1 MLKMTKK
8 IILKNCTIYP
18 LDSPAIKNG
27 IVIINGSL
35 IEYVGHDM
43 RSIATDSNIK
53 VVDLQGKPVFP
64 GFCDS
69 HTHLVMAAE
78 QKDVIN
84 FIGCYDFQEL
94 KSKIQNKIISNP
106 KQSWITGYGWELEKI
121 IVPGGNYLKAFD
133 KLAPAHNIF
142 LISKDYHSAW
152 INTNAYNKIIKNLN
166 CSNVIQYKDGEPTG
180 LIFEDIIEL
189 KKTIIPPLSKKS
201 LFKNLKNIICDF
213 HKWGI
218 TSIHNNE
225 NIYYFNILKDY
236 YKIANQKLN
245 ILWNADI
252 KKPDQITELN
262 KFFKFRNKWIQP
274 GGIKLF
280 MDGALGSLTGFM
292 SNPYLGTQS
301 HGILNIDKNK
311 LEKWLKASV
320 NHKIPEVVFH
330 TIGDAATELVLKTAR
345 NYKDIKLRLEHV
357 QFLSEKILNDYDLSN
372 VTFSCQPSH
381 MWGDRII
388 AENNLDRI
396 DREHGYMYNSMIE
409 KSGLIVFGS
418 DYPIEIINPWKGIQA
433 AVTRMKTPSESAWN
447 NSEAI
452 TLSQAIKAHTLYP
465 ASLYDNPFNA
475 GTITVGKNA
484 DLTVLNHDPFDLFL
498 KNPYEL
504 WETIKSVLTI
514 SHGKIVYSDI

>member
-1 MLKMTKK
+1 MSKKML
-8 IILKNCTIYP
+8 LKNCTIYP
-18 LDSPAIKNG
+18 MDSLPVKDG
-27 IVIINGSL
+27 IIIINGSM
-35 IEYVGHDM
+35 IEYVGP
-43 RSIATDSNIK
+43 SITTDPHIK
-53 VVDLQGKPVFP
+53 SYDLMGKSVFP

-84 FIGCYDFQEL
+84 LIECYSFQEL
-94 KSKIQNKIISNP
+94 KSKIQKKIRSNP
-106 KQSWITGYGWELEKI
+106 EQSWITGYGWELGKI
-121 IVPGGNYLKAFD
+121 KVPGEDYLKAFETI
-133 KLAPAHNIF
+133 APDHNIF

-152 INTNAYNKIIKNLN
+152 VNTNAYNKIIKKLN
-166 CSNVIQYKDGEPTG
+166 SVVQYKDGEPTG

-189 KKTIIPPLSKKS
+189 KKTIIPPLSKKI
-201 LFKNLKNIICDF
+201 LFKNLKSTINDF
-213 HKWGI
+213 HKCGI

-225 NIYYFNILKDY
+225 NMEYFSLLKSY
-236 YKIANQKLN
+236 FQRAEQKLN

-252 KKPDQITELN
+252 KKPDDITELN
-262 KFFKFRNKWIQP
+262 DFFKFRNKWIQP

-301 HGILNIDKNK
+301 HGILNIDKNQ
-311 LEKWLKASV
+311 LEKWFKASV
-320 NHKIPEVVFH
+320 DYKISEIVFH
-330 TIGDAATELVLKTAR
+330 SIGDAATELVLKTAR
-345 NYKDIKLRLEHV
+345 NYKDISVRLEHV
-357 QFLSEKILNDYDLSN
+357 QFLSEKIINDYDLSN

-388 AENNLDRI
+388 SENNLDRI
-396 DREHGYMYNSMIE
+396 DREHGYMFNSMIE

-433 AVTRMKTPSESAWN
+433 AVTRMKTKSDSAWN

-452 TLSQAIKAHTLYP
+452 SLNQAIKAHTLYP
-465 ASLYDNPFNA
+465 ASLYDNPFNT
-475 GTITVGKNA
+475 GTIAVGKTA
-484 DLTVLNHDPFDLFL
+484 DLTVLNHDPFDFYL
-498 KNPYEL
+498 KKPYEL

-514 SHGKIVYSDI
+514 SHGKIVYKD